1 MDTRKIAASA
11 IIASFLALAGC
22 AASPE
27 DELRRQEIEADIDDI
42 VSQELDPAE
51 YGEPRSCLRDSEI
64 RRYRALGQRHILFE
78 GRQGRFW
85 VNELRGRCLGLND
98 DSVFIME
105 PNRAGRLCDMDR
117 FGVVDRA
124 GLLPGGYTA
133 PTCGLGKFKPVTE
146 QQVQEIENLLQ
157 MR

>member
-1 MDTRKIAASA
+1 MNTRNLATSA
-11 IIASFLALAGC
+11 IVIAFLALAGC
-22 AASPE
+22 ALSPE

-42 VSQELDPAE
+42 LSQELDPAE
-51 YGEPRSCLRDSEI
+51 YGEPRSCLRDTEI
-64 RRYRALGQRHILFE
+64 RRYRPLGQRYILFE

-105 PNRAGRLCDMDR
+105 PNSAKRLCDMDR

-124 GLLPGGYTA
+124 GLLPGGSAA
-133 PTCGLGKFKPVTE
+133 PTCALGKFKPVTE
-146 QQVQEIENLLQ
+146 QQVEEIEHLLG